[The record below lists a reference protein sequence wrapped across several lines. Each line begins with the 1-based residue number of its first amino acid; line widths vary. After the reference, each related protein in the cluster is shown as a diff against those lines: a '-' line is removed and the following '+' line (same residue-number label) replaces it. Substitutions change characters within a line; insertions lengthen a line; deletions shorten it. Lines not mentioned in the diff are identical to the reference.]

1 MGALARDGRHLSVG
15 FASGSWPTPDVQ
27 MMVMTNTS
35 LVGVLAAGYSREHLE
50 AILRHL
56 TELADTGAV
65 RPTIAERVSFEDIP
79 DALTRL
85 AARKVL
91 GKLVVEIEGVKG
103 N

>member
-1 MGALARDGRHLSVG
+1 
-15 FASGSWPTPDVQ
+15 

-50 AILRHL
+50 AILRQL

-91 GKLVVEIEGVKG
+91 GKFVVEIEGVKG